1 MSYARCRRQGVRL
14 RGKSRL
20 EREAIMPKMKT
31 RKTAAKRFTVTATG
45 KIMRRNTGK
54 GHLMMK
60 KSGSRKRRLS
70 LESTVA
76 GGEKQKVHRMVPYS
90 A

>member
-1 MSYARCRRQGVRL
+1 M
-14 RGKSRL
+14 RGKRRL
-20 EREAIMPKMKT
+20 ERIRQMPKIKT
-31 RKTAAKRFTVTATG
+31 RKTAAKRFKITGTG

-60 KSGSRKRRLS
+60 KSGSRKRRLT

-76 GGEKQKVHRMVPYS
+76 GGEKQKVRRMIPGR
-90 A
+90 